1 MQKVSWVYSVG
12 SVMFAVVVAF
22 IVAVLV
28 PDPTLGLIVVLLVG
42 GGGGALIVHYG
53 RLRARQSK

>member
-1 MQKVSWVYSVG
+1 
-12 SVMFAVVVAF
+12 MFAVLVAF